1 MGIENRIFNEY
12 SRNAAITDIMNLDVD
27 KKEWQMVIRP
37 YNKDRGLAL
46 NALSHVWYAQIAAKL
61 REDTA
66 EQVKGY
72 CKLRI
77 GIPILRE
84 DQEFSEMYDRIFKP
98 MDYETKL
105 EIMSRPGLFDVTSIM
120 KTPQMCLYLEQI
132 QQHYADRVQLHFP
145 DEPR

>member
-1 MGIENRIFNEY
+1 MTTSNVITNEY
-12 SRNAAITDIMNLDVD
+12 QRNQAIMDVSD
-27 KKEWQMVIRP
+27 VKLPAVMTLKP
-37 YNKDRGLAL
+37 YKKDRSIEQ
-46 NALSHVWYAQIAAKL
+46 NALSHTWYSVIAAKL

-66 EQVKGY
+66 EGVKGY

-98 MDYETKL
+98 KDYETKL

-120 KTPQMCLYLEQI
+120 NTAQMCLYLEQI
-132 QQHYADRVQLHFP
+132 QQHYADRVQLVFP
-145 DEPR
+145 GEPI

>member
-1 MGIENRIFNEY
+1 MGIEVRIFNEF
-12 SRNAAITDIMNLDVD
+12 SRNTATVDIMNLDVD
-27 KKEWQMVIRP
+27 KKEWLMTIKP
-37 YNKDRGLAL
+37 YKKDRSLEL
-46 NALSHVWYAQIAAKL
+46 NALSHVWYAQIGATL

-98 MDYETKL
+98 MNYETKL

-120 KTPQMCLYLEQI
+120 NTSQMCLYLEQI
-132 QQHYADRVQLHFP
+132 QQHYSDRVQLHFP